1 METGEEE
8 LQPVSRE
15 MTEEE
20 WQLIQEAF
28 RGQTNIFTRKEA
40 YRLKGLEI
48 NDEDFFD
55 DEGSSELADP
65 NVIRQAL
72 PELAHLPDEILEE
85 FPLDRLEQMTRKSL
99 FPPDE
104 VLDQIP
110 DELVDEAWEKV
121 PEELTEEALRKIPE
135 AILKALPKAP
145 EGVTPEAL
153 LDELMR
159 ELPEDGIPEEFLEEL
174 KMDEEEEEDEKEEE
188 EDEEERKLEE
198 EAERETE
205 EVEVSVYE
213 LEEQVEVI
221 KVGEKERKAEE
232 ERRAKEAEKP
242 EEFPIPYPFAR
253 KIKQKKVK
261 KKKEPAPEA
270 EGEEKP
276 EEAEKEEKKE
286 EKEEEEE
293 EEEEVKKGSKEDISF
308 SLAEV
313 SESTIDMETTEE
325 SPHPEESEGS
335 WTEMTSD
342 VPLAALKG
350 TKRTKVVPAK
360 RPFWRGYKF
369 KVPPPNRYP
378 TIDED
383 LKERFLPKD
392 EPWVFERMRFDE
404 DVLFEEP
411 NERDYELIDPSRVP
425 LESLNELEV
434 FMRGEKVW
442 RLKGDRESQR
452 RWNERYLQRLE
463 TKQKSYYMKV

>member
-1 METGEEE
+1 
-8 LQPVSRE
+8 
-15 MTEEE
+15 MTEAEVSASLAKLNDAASTANDAVGFINTLAE
-20 WQLIQEAF
+20 LGGMPGLPISSIPLGVIPTNLPNKENLIDPKAIILLF
-28 RGQTNIFTRKEA
+28 RLEMVYNPGLGKYNPVTNIPTPAGPEAPVRMAGPLWSFLYQVNSQGNTYKHLYPKYSLNAQVAGISFYDGELVYNQQLGGVEFAEGKE
-40 YRLKGLEI
+40 YLR
-48 NDEDFFD
+48 
-55 DEGSSELADP
+55 
-65 NVIRQAL
+65 
-72 PELAHLPDEILEE
+72 
-85 FPLDRLEQMTRKSL
+85 T
-99 FPPDE
+99 
-104 VLDQIP
+104 
-110 DELVDEAWEKV
+110 DELVDTALAAAQDG
-121 PEELTEEALRKIPE
+121 EE
-135 AILKALPKAP
+135 
-145 EGVTPEAL
+145 EG
-153 LDELMR
+153 
-159 ELPEDGIPEEFLEEL
+159 
-174 KMDEEEEEDEKEEE
+174 DEEEEE
-188 EDEEERKLEE
+188 EE
-198 EAERETE
+198 EAEPNDRKYLLLLPSKPGKRKVRIGVANIALGAGETE
-205 EVEVSVYE
+205 KVLAKFGLVKFLATLR
-213 LEEQVEVI
+213 LE
-221 KVGEKERKAEE
+221 K
-232 ERRAKEAEKP
+232 
-242 EEFPIPYPFAR
+242 
-253 KIKQKKVK
+253 
-261 KKKEPAPEA
+261 
-270 EGEEKP
+270 
-276 EEAEKEEKKE
+276 
-286 EKEEEEE
+286 EEE